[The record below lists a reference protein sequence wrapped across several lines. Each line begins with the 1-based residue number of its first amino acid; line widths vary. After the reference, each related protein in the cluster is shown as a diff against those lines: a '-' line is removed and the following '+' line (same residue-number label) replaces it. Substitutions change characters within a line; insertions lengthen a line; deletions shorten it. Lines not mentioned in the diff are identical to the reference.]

1 MEPRMKK
8 RLRMVLAAVFA
19 VSTLLLAGRLLQ
31 GAGGEEAYEDA
42 LAIAMQNPKPVS
54 AEPKETEPL
63 PTEPREIR
71 WVPAPVEEEDP
82 HLAELAAMDLDALRQ
97 INPDVIGWIRIPDT
111 VIDYPLLQGEDNEY
125 YLKHT
130 WEEKK
135 NAVGSIF
142 LECRNSPD
150 LTDYNTIIYGHN
162 MNNGSMFAS
171 LRKYAG
177 ETYFTQHPYVYLVT
191 DDGVLRYDV
200 FSSYK
205 ADVDGVT
212 YGLSFRQEE
221 TKAEFLIHALEN
233 SSFDAGI
240 VPESQ
245 DRILT
250 LSTCSG
256 AGYSTRWVVHARLKM
271 VQEF

>member
-1 MEPRMKK
+1 MDPKMKK
-8 RLRMVLAAVFA
+8 WMRLILVVVFA
-19 VSTLLLAGRLLQ
+19 VSTALLAGRLLQ
-31 GAGGEEAYEDA
+31 GADGEDSYDDA
-42 LAIAMQNPKPVS
+42 LAIAMQ
-54 AEPKETEPL
+54 APKEAPPAPAVPEHTVQEVPEP
-63 PTEPREIR
+63 R
-71 WVPAPVEEEDP
+71 WVPAPVEEDDP
-82 HLAELAAMDLDALRQ
+82 NLETLAAIDLDALREV
-97 INPDVIGWIRIPDT
+97 NPDVIGWILIPDT
-111 VIDYPLLQGEDNEY
+111 VINYPLLQGEDNEY

-130 WEEKK
+130 WEGKK

-142 LECRNSPD
+142 LEYRNEPD
-150 LTDYNTIIYGHN
+150 FEDYNTIIYGHN

-177 ETYFTQHPYVYLVT
+177 EKYFTQHPYVYLVT
-191 DDGVLRYDV
+191 DAGIFRYDV

-205 ADVDGVT
+205 AAVDSVT

-221 TKAEFLIHALEN
+221 TKAEFLINALEN
-233 SSFDAGI
+233 SQFDAGI
-240 VPESQ
+240 IPEAQ

-256 AGYSTRWVVHARLKM
+256 AGYSSRWVVHARLKM